1 LKNIYLVWNGRTS
14 FLKYLCI
21 SFSNYHYKKNDFNI
35 MNFPIY
41 FDNNAT
47 TPCDPRVVDTMVP
60 FFTQNFGNAA
70 SRNHSFGWAAEEA
83 VDYARE
89 QIAKLIGAD
98 PKEIILTSGAT
109 EADNLAI
116 KGVYEMYATK
126 GNHIITTTIEHKA
139 VLDTCKHLEKQ
150 GAAVTYLE
158 VGEDGMINLH
168 DLEKA
173 ITPKTILLAIM
184 YANNEIGTINP
195 MREIAAIAKKHGI
208 LVMSDAVQAV
218 GKIPVDVNKDGIDLM
233 AFTAHKMYGPKGV
246 GALYVR
252 RKNPRVKV
260 TAQMDGGGHERGM
273 RSGTLNVPGIV
284 GFGKACEICMNEME
298 ADTSRILKLRNKLET
313 ELLKV
318 EESYLNGHTQ
328 NRLPHVAN
336 ISFKHVEGEG
346 LLMGINKHIALS
358 SGSACTSASLEPSYV
373 LKALGL
379 GDDLAHSSLRFGLSR
394 FTTEEEID
402 FTVKAVS
409 ETVHKLREM
418 SPLWEMYKEGIDLNA
433 IEWAA
438 H

>member
-1 LKNIYLVWNGRTS
+1 
-14 FLKYLCI
+14 
-21 SFSNYHYKKNDFNI
+21 

-41 FDNNAT
+41 LDNNAT
-47 TPCDPRVVDTMVP
+47 TPCDPRVVEAMLP
-60 FFTQNFGNAA
+60 YFTQHFGNAA
-70 SRNHSFGWAAEEA
+70 SRNHSFGWVAEEA

-89 QIAKLIGAD
+89 QVAKLIGAD
-98 PKEIILTSGAT
+98 PKEIIFTSGAT

-139 VLDTCKHLEKQ
+139 VLDSCKHLEKQ
-150 GAAVTYLE
+150 GAEVTYLTVNDE
-158 VGEDGMINLH
+158 GMIDLNE
-168 DLEKA
+168 LEKA
-173 ITPKTILLAIM
+173 ITPKTILIAVM

-195 MREIAAIAKKHGI
+195 MREISAIAKRHGV
-208 LVMSDAVQAV
+208 LLMSDAVQAV

-260 TAQMDGGGHERGM
+260 TAQIDGGGHERGM

-284 GFGKACEICMNEME
+284 GFGKACEICMQEME
-298 ADTSRILKLRNKLET
+298 SDTKRIISLRDKLESN
-313 ELLKV
+313 LLLV
-318 EESYLNGHTQ
+318 EESYLNGHKTS
-328 NRLPHVAN
+328 RLPHVAN

-346 LLMGINKHIALS
+346 LLMGINKYIALS

-394 FTTEEEID
+394 FSTEEEVD
-402 FTVKAVS
+402 YTVKAVS
-409 ETVHKLREM
+409 DTVHKLREM
-418 SPLWEMYKEGIDLNA
+418 SPLWEMYKEGIDLNT

>member
-1 LKNIYLVWNGRTS
+1 
-14 FLKYLCI
+14 
-21 SFSNYHYKKNDFNI
+21 

-47 TPCDPRVVDTMVP
+47 TPCDQRVVDTMLP
-60 FFTQNFGNAA
+60 YFTQKFGNAA
-70 SRNHSFGWAAEEA
+70 SRNHSFGWVAEEA

-89 QIAKLIGAD
+89 QVAKLIGAD
-98 PKEIILTSGAT
+98 PKEIIFTSGAT

-116 KGVYEMYATK
+116 KGVYEMYAAK

-150 GAAVTYLE
+150 GAEVTYLE
-158 VGEDGMINLH
+158 VDDKGMINLE

-173 ITPKTILLAIM
+173 ITPKTILVAIM

-195 MREIAAIAKKHGI
+195 MRDISAIAKKHGV

-284 GFGKACEICMNEME
+284 GFGKACEICMEEM
-298 ADTSRILKLRNKLET
+298 ASDTARIIKLRDKLENS
-313 ELLKV
+313 LLQV
-318 EESYLNGHTQ
+318 EESYLNGHKE

-346 LLMGINKHIALS
+346 LLMGINKYIALS

-394 FTTEEEID
+394 FSTEEEVDYTI
-402 FTVKAVS
+402 KAVT
-409 ETVHKLREM
+409 ETVNKLREM
-418 SPLWEMYKEGIDLNA
+418 SPLWEMYKEGIDLNS

>member
-1 LKNIYLVWNGRTS
+1 
-14 FLKYLCI
+14 
-21 SFSNYHYKKNDFNI
+21 

-47 TPCDPRVVDTMVP
+47 TPCDPRVVETMLP
-60 FFTQNFGNAA
+60 YFTQNFGNAA
-70 SRNHSFGWAAEEA
+70 SRNHSFGWTAEEA

-89 QIAKLIGAD
+89 QVAQLIGAD
-98 PKEIILTSGAT
+98 PKEIIFTSGAT

-116 KGVYEMYATK
+116 KGVYEMYASK

-139 VLDTCKHLEKQ
+139 VLDACKHLEKQ
-150 GAAVTYLE
+150 GAEVTYLE
-158 VGEDGMINLH
+158 VNNEGMIDLH

-173 ITPKTILLAIM
+173 ITPKTILVAIM

-195 MREIAAIAKKHGI
+195 MREISAIARKHGV
-208 LVMSDAVQAV
+208 LVMTDAVQAV
-218 GKIPVDVNKDGIDLM
+218 GKIAVDVNKDGIDLM

-260 TAQMDGGGHERGM
+260 TAQIDGGGHERGM

-284 GFGKACEICMNEME
+284 GFGKACEICRLEMNT
-298 ADTSRILKLRNKLET
+298 DTERITKLRDKLENA
-313 ELLKV
+313 LLQV
-318 EESYLNGHTQ
+318 EESYLNGHKT

-394 FTTEEEID
+394 FSTEEEVD
-402 FTVKAVS
+402 YTVKAVTD
-409 ETVHKLREM
+409 TVNKLREM
-418 SPLWEMYKEGIDLNA
+418 SPLWEMFKEGIDLDS